1 MFGGPQRT
9 RLGTRAEQ
17 EEKWRDVR
25 RGEGAVARTG
35 RSVLARESRGKGHT
49 DRGGPSGDHGGRSLG
64 DRLGASG
71 GTASQQSV
79 PGSPPPNIGGLF

>member
-9 RLGTRAEQ
+9 RPGTRAEQ

-25 RGEGAVARTG
+25 RGEGTVARTG
-35 RSVLARESRGKGHT
+35 RSVLARESRGKGRT

-64 DRLGASG
+64 DRLWGPQEEQPASRVF
-71 GTASQQSV
+71 Q
-79 PGSPPPNIGGLF
+79 GLRHQI